1 MKRKLCLAVIAVV
14 ASAACNETI
23 VNEPEVNTGL
33 VKLDLSLPFG
43 ETRSQGTDD
52 ERKVNGFQVYVFD
65 SEGILEAY
73 DNVQAST
80 VSIECTPG
88 SKQIVAFVNAPEVK
102 DVRTYE
108 QLTSLSSDFA
118 DNGKDNF
125 VMTGEITADVTES
138 AQITIPVSRIASKII
153 LGTVT
158 NNLALEH
165 LKSKRFYVSEMFVI
179 NVAGTTGYMYDKPIE
194 LWYNKMKMDEDSQV
208 EDLVLKKSQDS
219 FVIPL
224 GETHTA
230 DYSFYAYPN
239 ATETDKSEAEWSPRY
254 TRLVLKAYIS
264 NDLYYYPVSIPNLER
279 NTAYLVN
286 VTITRP
292 GSDSPDSP
300 VDLDTASV
308 SVEVMDWADAEEI
321 NEKI

>member
-1 MKRKLCLAVIAVV
+1 MKRKLCFAAIAVIAL
-14 ASAACNETI
+14 SACNETI
-23 VNEPEVNTGL
+23 VNEPEMDTGL
-33 VKLDLSLPFG
+33 VKLNLSLPFG

-73 DNVQAST
+73 DNVQTST

-88 SKQIVAFVNAPEVK
+88 SKKIVAFVNAPEIK
-102 DVRTYE
+102 DVSTYE
-108 QLTSLSSDFA
+108 ELTSLSSNLA
-118 DNGKDNF
+118 DNRRDNL

-138 AQITIPVSRIASKII
+138 AEITIPVSRIAAKII

-165 LKSKRFYVSEMFVI
+165 LKTKRFYVSEIFLI
-179 NVAGTTGYMYDKPIE
+179 NVAGTTGYMNDRPIQ
-194 LWYNKMKMDEDSQV
+194 LWYNKMNMDEGSLV
-208 EDLVLKKSQDS
+208 EDLVLKKGQDS
-219 FVIPL
+219 FIIPS
-224 GETHTA
+224 GESYDA
-230 DYSFYAYPN
+230 DDTFYAYPN
-239 ATETDKSEAEWSPRY
+239 PTEIDTSDEGWSPRY

-264 NDLYYYPVSIPNLER
+264 NDLYYYPISIPDLER

-308 SVEVMDWADAEEI
+308 SVEVLDWTDAEEI